1 MAVFRLNTFLWFS
14 CFLYEKIR
22 SMKTKKLNFMFLT
35 MLAIVGIVNR
45 ADSCTGISLNS
56 ADGANIVARTVEW
69 ANGESPSDYLIVPQG
84 FERQSMLPDGT
95 RTGMKYTALYG
106 YVGLASEDYVIE
118 GLNEAGLSAG
128 LFYFPKYGSY
138 PRYDANDKENTIS
151 DTEFVAWI
159 LGNFETVDDVI
170 SALSI
175 VNVVSTDS
183 RAENLHWRVADKYGR
198 QIVIEYIDGLP
209 MVYDNNL
216 GVLTNSPG
224 YPWHITNL
232 NNYIN
237 LHPGTT
243 EAHQF
248 GDITLNPIGHGS
260 GMLGLPGDV
269 TPPSRFVRA
278 AFYQTSAP
286 TMTTAQQAVEQA
298 FIILEAMT
306 IPIGIQFDDKTKI
319 PNIPTATQWTSVTDM
334 TNNKLYYTT
343 MYNPIIRKFDLNEID
358 FSSVQYQKHPLDV
371 IKTRPVID
379 AAVD

>member
-1 MAVFRLNTFLWFS
+1 M
-14 CFLYEKIR
+14 
-22 SMKTKKLNFMFLT
+22 
-35 MLAIVGIVNR
+35 MLAIVGIHTQAN
-45 ADSCTGISLNS
+45 SCTGISLNS

-69 ANGESPSDYLIVPQG
+69 SSGESPSDYMIVPQG

-95 RTGMKYTALYG
+95 RTGMKYTAFYG
-106 YVGLASEDYVIE
+106 YVGLASENYVIE

-138 PRYDANDKENTIS
+138 PKYDAADKENTIS

-159 LGNFETVDDVI
+159 LGSFETVDDVI
-170 SALSI
+170 AALSG
-175 VNVVSTDS
+175 VNVVATDA

-198 QIVIEYIDGLP
+198 QIVIEYVDGLP
-209 MVYDNNL
+209 MVYDNKL
-216 GVLTNSPG
+216 GVLTNAPG

-237 LHPGTT
+237 LHAGTI
-243 EAHQF
+243 EAHKF
-248 GDITLNPIGHGS
+248 GDITLEPIEHGS
-260 GMLGLPGDV
+260 GLLGLPGDV

-286 TMTTAQQAVEQA
+286 VLENAQQAVEHA
-298 FIILEAMT
+298 FTILEAMT
-306 IPIGIQFDDKTKI
+306 IPIGIQFEDKTKI

-343 MYNPIIRKFDLNEID
+343 MYNPIIRKFDLNNID
-358 FSSVQYQKHPLDV
+358 FSSVEYQQHPLDI
-371 IKTRPVID
+371 IKTRPMID
-379 AAVD
+379 ANID